1 MQLPISTRSRF
12 PFQPRGEGGN
22 TYYLA
27 VPSVLDVE
35 DFQVELRAKGFT
47 YPTNDALLDI
57 IVDELTQRGPAGPPS
72 PENPG
77 GVLKFALL
85 IDMVEDVRR
94 FSREQ
99 ADLAIGDRENLPT
112 ETAEAFAELE
122 RKMTATSEEYR
133 RALAQRTG
141 AMNKLAL
148 IAFSQF
154 VRNWTVLDA
163 DGKPIPFPMGDDGK
177 ITEEGL
183 GAALA
188 RDREEII
195 AVGFKA
201 HSLTVPGADT
211 RKNSPSL
218 SRSRMSPAA
227 SPKTAQRTAAPAGK
241 STASSTRKT
250 PRKT

>member
-112 ETAEAFAELE
+112 ETAEAFAVMAA
-122 RKMTATSEEYR
+122 RIAAWARVSC
-133 RALAQRTG
+133 RAL
-141 AMNKLAL
+141 
-148 IAFSQF
+148 
-154 VRNWTVLDA
+154 
-163 DGKPIPFPMGDDGK
+163 
-177 ITEEGL
+177 
-183 GAALA
+183 
-188 RDREEII
+188 
-195 AVGFKA
+195 
-201 HSLTVPGADT
+201 VP
-211 RKNSPSL
+211 K
-218 SRSRMSPAA
+218 
-227 SPKTAQRTAAPAGK
+227 
-241 STASSTRKT
+241 
-250 PRKT
+250 